1 MIMNISHIARKI
13 WFPTVVGWVAF
24 ALLIAWLYM
33 DDLINADIDQPS
45 VIYMLVFWGLLLVC
59 VAGQG
64 ICMLWSLCALYRRP
78 GMPPRENRREVI
90 LAACLSWGWLVAV
103 SMLFQ

>member
-1 MIMNISHIARKI
+1 MFSLSSKKI
-13 WFPTVVGWVAF
+13 WLPSVVGWVAF

-33 DDLINADIDQPS
+33 DDHINADIHQPS
-45 VIYMLVFWGLLLVC
+45 VIYMLVFWGLLIVC

-64 ICMLWSLCALYRRP
+64 ICMLWSLCALYRRR
-78 GMPPRENRREVI
+78 GVPPRENRREAT
-90 LAACLSWGWLVAV
+90 LAACLSWGWLLAV